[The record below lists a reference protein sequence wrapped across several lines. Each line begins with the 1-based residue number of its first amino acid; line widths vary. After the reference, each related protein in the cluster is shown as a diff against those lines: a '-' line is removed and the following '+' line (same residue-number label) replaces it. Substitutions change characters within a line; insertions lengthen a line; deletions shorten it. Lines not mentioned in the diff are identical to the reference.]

1 MKSKKNCKCPKP
13 RIGKAKTA
21 SRIISKR
28 PIVRLKGVELRHF
41 SVNVEKS
48 GLNNEAD
55 RFMGFGG
62 LYSRRFG
69 ACAGA
74 RDDHTGATVRLLAS
88 CENKRRYP
96 GVSIRGRTRG

>member
-1 MKSKKNCKCPKP
+1 MRSKKNCACPKP

-28 PIVRLKGVELRHF
+28 LIVRLKGVELRRILT
-41 SVNVEKS
+41 NAGKS
-48 GLNNEAD
+48 RLKNEAD
-55 RFMGFGG
+55 HFMGFAG
-62 LYSRRFG
+62 LCSRRFG

-74 RDDHTGATVRLLAS
+74 RDDHPGATVRLLAS

-96 GVSIRGRTRG
+96 GVSIRGRTRR

>member
-1 MKSKKNCKCPKP
+1 MKSKKNCNCPKP
-13 RIGKAKTA
+13 RIGKARTA

-28 PIVRLKGVELRHF
+28 LTVRLKGVELRDV
-41 SVNVEKS
+41 SINVERS

-55 RFMGFGG
+55 RFMGFGD
-62 LYSRRFG
+62 LYSRWFG

-74 RDDHTGATVRLLAS
+74 RDDHTRATVRLLAS

-96 GVSIRGRTRG
+96 GVSIRGRTRR